1 MNVLIEG
8 EKKKINKG
16 LIFLIVY
23 LLEFSIQFIVAFL
36 IPIIVENKKISM
48 ESADYFIKVFLA
60 SLIIG
65 TVLGII
71 VSKIIEEQEERK
83 FITVTE
89 TGVKGIT
96 NENFTT
102 TFKEFSVDFSKIIS
116 VDLHKNAIIINTYDD
131 SYVCSGYDNVSKIKD
146 TIITYDS
153 IINDT

>member
-1 MNVLIEG
+1 M
-8 EKKKINKG
+8 
-16 LIFLIVY
+16 
-23 LLEFSIQFIVAFL
+23 AFL

-102 TFKEFSVDFSKIIS
+102 TFKEFSVDFNKIIS

-131 SYVCSGYDNVSKIKD
+131 SYVCSGYDNVSKIND
-146 TIITYDS
+146 TIIEKF
-153 IINDT
+153 

>member
-8 EKKKINKG
+8 EKKKLNKG

-36 IPIIVENKKISM
+36 IPIIVENKKINM
-48 ESADYFIKVFLA
+48 ESANYFIKVLSA

-65 TVLGII
+65 TVLGVI
-71 VSKIIEEQEERK
+71 VSKIIEEQEEKR

-116 VDLHKNAIIINTYDD
+116 IDLHKNTIVINTYDD

-146 TIITYDS
+146 TIIQKF
-153 IINDT
+153 

>member
-8 EKKKINKG
+8 EKKKLNKS
-16 LIFLIVY
+16 LIFLVVY

-36 IPIIVENKKISM
+36 IPIIMDNRKIDM
-48 ESADYFIKVFLA
+48 ESANYFIKVLSA

-131 SYVCSGYDNVSKIKD
+131 SYICSGYDNVSKIKD
-146 TIITYDS
+146 IIMAKF
-153 IINDT
+153 

>member
-8 EKKKINKG
+8 EKKKLNKG

-36 IPIIVENKKISM
+36 IPIIVENRKINM
-48 ESADYFIKVFLA
+48 ESANYFIKVLSA

-65 TVLGII
+65 TVLGVI
-71 VSKIIEEQEERK
+71 VSKIIEEQEEKR

-102 TFKEFSVDFSKIIS
+102 TFKEFSVDFGKITS

-146 TIITYDS
+146 TIIQKF
-153 IINDT
+153 